1 VYPVWESGKV
11 MKASLFAGSTIA
23 VVGFAIF
30 ATLLLCACVSD
41 VQRRRIPNSVA
52 ALLAAAGIA
61 YSVAASLT
69 PGRALI
75 ASAGGLAVGLALWL
89 PFYAVHWLG
98 AGDVK
103 LFAAAGAWLGPA
115 RTIEGALIGALAGG
129 VLAAVWML
137 FTYGLMGTA
146 ATAAIAISTPRK
158 IVAQR
163 VDTRSRRAVP
173 YGVAL
178 AIGAMAAALLPLP

>member
-1 VYPVWESGKV
+1 
-11 MKASLFAGSTIA
+11 MKASLFAGSAIT

-41 VQRRRIPNSVA
+41 IQRRRIPNSVA
-52 ALLAAAGIA
+52 ALLAATGMA
-61 YSVAASLT
+61 YSVTAST
-69 PGRALI
+69 NPGRAL
-75 ASAGGLAVGLALWL
+75 AVSVAGLLLGLGLWFPL
-89 PFYAVHWLG
+89 YAVHWLG

-115 RTIEGALIGALAGG
+115 RTFQGALIGALIGG
-129 VLAAVWML
+129 VLAVVWML
-137 FTYGLMGTA
+137 FAYGLKGTA
-146 ATAAIAISTPRK
+146 ATAALAINNPRK
-158 IVAQR
+158 IVNHG
-163 VDTRSRRAVP
+163 VDVKSRRAIP

>member
-1 VYPVWESGKV
+1 MQAP
-11 MKASLFAGSTIA
+11 LFARSTIA

-52 ALLAAAGIA
+52 ALLAVTGVA
-61 YSVAASLT
+61 YSVAASSS
-69 PGRALI
+69 PRSALLV
-75 ASAGGLAVGLALWL
+75 SLGGLLLGFILWL
-89 PFYAVHWLG
+89 PLYAIRWLG

-115 RTIEGALIGALAGG
+115 RTLEGALIGALAGG
-129 VLAAVWML
+129 VLAVVWML
-137 FTYGLMGTA
+137 FVYGPSGTA
-146 ATAAIAISTPRK
+146 ATAAMVVANPRK
-158 IVAQR
+158 AVNHP
-163 VDTRSRRAVP
+163 VDVKSRRAIP

-178 AIGAMAAALLPLP
+178 AIGAMTAALLPLS